1 MILAKDFMAISS
13 MTGFARASGSLDG
26 AQWQWEV
33 KSVNGKALDLR
44 FRLPQGF
51 EALEA
56 ECRAIAAEG
65 LKRGNLQVALTV
77 TGEGESERLR
87 LNPAVLDQVIA
98 AGEALRDRIG
108 GEALRADLLLGL
120 RGVLE
125 VQAANADEAA
135 VQRRNEAMLKSF
147 RACVA
152 GLGASRQ
159 AEGARLAQLVR
170 TQIDRIEALAQA
182 ARDNPSRS
190 VEAIRQRLA
199 ELVARLMDT
208 GAAFD
213 EARLHQEAVLLA
225 TRADIQE
232 ELDRLASHVEAA
244 RALMA
249 SGEAIGRKFDFLSQ
263 EFNREAN
270 TLCSK
275 AGDKSL
281 TAIGLDLKTVIDQM
295 REQVQNLE

>member
-51 EALEA
+51 EALES
-56 ECRAIAAEG
+56 ECRAIASEG